1 MSRVNLPLCFV
12 MTLSLLTAFGGCG
25 GSDKPDTV
33 PVSGKVTLDGVPVD
47 GASVMFRPEGPGRP
61 GTAMTDGNGMYS
73 LSSYGEPNDGAV
85 PGVYTVAVIKIG
97 GPGAFALTGSAPPQS
112 DPNALSPIAGPSG
125 DTTAA
130 KVPETEY
137 FVPKKYTDPSTSG
150 LKMTIP
156 EGGSDKVNLEL
167 SSK

>member
-1 MSRVNLPLCFV
+1 MTRVSLSTCFV
-12 MTLSLLTAFGGCG
+12 MTLLLMTALGGCG

-33 PVSGKVTLDGVPVD
+33 PVSGKVTLDGVPVE

-61 GTAMTDGNGMYS
+61 GTAMTNADGAYS

-85 PGVYTVAVIKIG
+85 PGVYSVVVIKIG
-97 GPGAFALTGSAPPQS
+97 GPGASALAGSAPPQS
-112 DPNALSPIAGPSG
+112 DPNALSTIQATPGANS
-125 DTTAA
+125 AE
-130 KVPETEY
+130 VPETEY

>member
-1 MSRVNLPLCFV
+1 MTRVSQSICFV
-12 MTLSLLTAFGGCG
+12 VTLSLVSVLGGCK

-33 PVSGKVTLDGVPVD
+33 PVSGKVTLDGVPVE

-61 GTAMTDGNGMYS
+61 GTAMTDANGMYS

-97 GPGAFALTGSAPPQS
+97 GPGASALAGSLPPPS
-112 DPNALSPIAGPSG
+112 DPNALSTISATPGTNSAE
-125 DTTAA
+125 
-130 KVPETEY
+130 VPETEY

-150 LKMTIP
+150 LKLTIP
-156 EGGSDKVNLEL
+156 EDGSDSINLEL
-167 SSK
+167 TTK

>member
-1 MSRVNLPLCFV
+1 MTRVSQSISFV
-12 MTLSLLTAFGGCG
+12 VTLSVIFTIGGCG

-33 PVSGKVTLDGVPVD
+33 PVSGKVTLDGVPVE

-61 GTAMTDGNGMYS
+61 GTAMTDANGAYS

-85 PGVYTVAVIKIG
+85 PGDYTVAVIKIG
-97 GPGAFALTGSAPPQS
+97 GPGASALATAAPPQS
-112 DPNALSPIAGPSG
+112 DPNALSTIVPTSG
-125 DTTAA
+125 TNSAE
-130 KVPETEY
+130 VPETEY

-150 LKMTIP
+150 LKLTIP
-156 EGGSDKVNLEL
+156 ENGSDSINLEL